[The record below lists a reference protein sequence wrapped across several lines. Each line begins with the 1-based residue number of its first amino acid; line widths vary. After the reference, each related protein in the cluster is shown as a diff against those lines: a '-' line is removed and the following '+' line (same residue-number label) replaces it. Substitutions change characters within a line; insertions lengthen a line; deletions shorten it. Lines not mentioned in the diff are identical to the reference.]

1 VVNFTPA
8 AVTFGNNE
16 VQFVITEVNG
26 AIDQG
31 LSNNS
36 LNIAFLVPVKEAVPF
51 SESFNSFPTKWTIL
65 NPDGQGTWDY
75 ATAPRESPAN
85 KAMRFNIFDYEESY
99 GEVDVL
105 VSPVLD
111 LSVAPVAS
119 VIFDVAYTRYQ
130 SSTDRLK
137 VVVLSN
143 CGTIE
148 EGTVIFDRAG
158 STLQSTTPVAGGFV
172 PAGTQDWKRE
182 FINLSAFLGQPNIQ
196 LAFVGVS
203 DWGNNIYL
211 DNISVLTTEL
221 EDVQLQGIES
231 PSFITCN
238 TNAAPVI
245 IAQNVGTKIINSL
258 TVQYSV
264 NGVSSEFTVNNLTSS
279 PGDEFKIEL
288 PALNLTLP
296 SNSIAVVLVDPNGQP
311 DQSQANNSKTFTILV
326 EQTVARIPTRQNFD
340 AGLGAWKTFNP
351 DGGKRW
357 QLTNTNFNRSIY
369 FNAHNNTSLNEIS
382 WLVSPVL
389 DFSAATKGSLV
400 FDYSY
405 RKGVGRSE
413 SLKVYGSKDCGATF
427 EEITDVDLSAEESRF
442 AWAPSVDEDW
452 NHDFI
457 VNLNSYVGESS
468 VRIAFAVINGN
479 GNNLFLDNL
488 EFFVSDEPVLVAVTD
503 ALYNIY
509 GYNLSDPLASKL
521 QLTFNLGEL
530 SEAEYSIVD
539 MMGKTLA
546 SAHLTDVL
554 NQTYSLDETSQLASG
569 TYMLRLRIG
578 QESFVERFLIVR

>member
-1 VVNFTPA
+1 
-8 AVTFGNNE
+8 
-16 VQFVITEVNG
+16 
-26 AIDQG
+26 
-31 LSNNS
+31 
-36 LNIAFLVPVKEAVPF
+36 
-51 SESFNSFPTKWTIL
+51 
-65 NPDGQGTWDY
+65 
-75 ATAPRESPAN
+75 
-85 KAMRFNIFDYEESY
+85 
-99 GEVDVL
+99 
-105 VSPVLD
+105 
-111 LSVAPVAS
+111 
-119 VIFDVAYTRYQ
+119 
-130 SSTDRLK
+130 
-137 VVVLSN
+137 
-143 CGTIE
+143 
-148 EGTVIFDRAG
+148 
-158 STLQSTTPVAGGFV
+158 
-172 PAGTQDWKRE
+172 
-182 FINLSAFLGQPNIQ
+182 
-196 LAFVGVS
+196 
-203 DWGNNIYL
+203 
-211 DNISVLTTEL
+211 
-221 EDVQLQGIES
+221 
-231 PSFITCN
+231 
-238 TNAAPVI
+238 
-245 IAQNVGTKIINSL
+245 
-258 TVQYSV
+258 
-264 NGVSSEFTVNNLTSS
+264 VNNLTSS
-279 PGDEFKIEL
+279 PGDEFKIAL

-296 SNSIAVVLVDPNGQP
+296 SNSIAVVLVNPNGQP
-311 DQSQANNSKTFTILV
+311 DQSQANNSKTFTLLLEPTI
-326 EQTVARIPTRQNFD
+326 ERIPTRQNFD

-369 FNAHNNTSLNEIS
+369 FNANNNPSLNEIS

-452 NHDFI
+452 NNDFI
-457 VNLNSYVGESS
+457 VNLNSYAGESS

-488 EFFVSDEPVLVAVTD
+488 EFFVSDEPVLVTVTD

-530 SEAEYSIVD
+530 SEAEYTIVD

-554 NQTYSLDETSQLASG
+554 NQTYSLDETNQLASG